1 MGLLD
6 IPSSRLGDLL
16 GKSALCGLLAVGG
29 VAVCGMAASA
39 NPSQSQQQAEAKMLQ
54 TVTSRDGTK
63 ISYRKVGTGP
73 AVILVNGA
81 LARGDAGAEI
91 AKRLAPRFTVYTYD
105 RRGRGESGDGGT
117 YSVEREVEDIAAL
130 IEQAG
135 GTAYLTGFSSG
146 AALALE
152 AASFLGPKVRKLA
165 LYEAPYDESQ
175 EAAAA
180 WQRYGA
186 EQADLLAAGRRED
199 AVLHH
204 LKFAGVPDAMV
215 AQMKASP
222 EWAKMVALAP
232 TLRYDR
238 AAIGKDRSVP
248 IARAARI
255 GATTLVMDGEASR
268 KIMPFMHATADR
280 IAKAVPKA
288 RRQTLKG
295 QGHNVAADAVAPV
308 LIAFFSAN

>member
-6 IPSSRLGDLL
+6 IPGSRLGDLL
-16 GKSALCGLLAVGG
+16 GKGVLCGLLAVGG
-29 VAVCGMAASA
+29 VAGCGMTASA
-39 NPSQSQQQAEAKMLQ
+39 NPSQSRQRAEAKMLQ

-81 LARGDAGAEI
+81 LAGGDAGAEI
-91 AKRLAPRFTVYTYD
+91 AKRLALRFTVYTYD
-105 RRGRGESGDGGT
+105 RRGRGESRDGVT

-135 GTAYLTGFSSG
+135 GAAYLTGFSSG

-152 AASFLGPKVRKLA
+152 AASVLGRKVQKLA
-165 LYEAPYDESQ
+165 LYEAPYDGSEA
-175 EAAAA
+175 AAAA

-204 LKFAGVPDAMV
+204 LKFAGVSDAMV

-238 AAIGKDRSVP
+238 AAIGQDRSVP
-248 IARAARI
+248 VARAARI
-255 GATTLVMDGEASR
+255 RAATLVLDGEASR
-268 KIMPFMHATADR
+268 KSMPFMHATADR
-280 IAKAVPKA
+280 IAKAVPNA